1 MPTAPR
7 CTTPDRPS
15 GRRASPTSRSSPLED
30 KERSMKTYRI
40 ATIPGDGIGKEV
52 VPAGRSV
59 LEAIAADSG
68 FAFAF
73 EDFGWGGDWFRAHG
87 EMMPADGVDALRDE
101 DAILFGSAGDPHIP
115 DHVTLWGLRLKICQG
130 LDQYANVRPTRI
142 LPGIDGPLKRC
153 RREDLDWV
161 IVRENSEGEYSG
173 VGGRVHQGLPIEVAT
188 DVSMMTR
195 AGVQRI
201 MRFAFRLAR
210 SRPRKLLTV
219 VTKSNAQ
226 RHGMVMWDE
235 IAAEVSKEFPDVAWD
250 KMLVDAMT
258 VRMTLNPRSLDTIVA
273 TNLHA
278 DILSDLAGALAGS
291 LGVAPTANIDP
302 ERRFPSMFEPIH
314 GSAFDIT
321 GKGIANPVASFWTAS
336 QMLDH
341 LGETEAS
348 ARLMRAVEQVT
359 GAGITTPDV
368 GGTATTKDVTAA
380 VAEAI
385 HSSNL

>member
-7 CTTPDRPS
+7 CTTPVRPS

-59 LEAIAADSG
+59 LEALAAG
-68 FAFAF
+68 GAFAFHF

-87 EMMPADGVDALRDE
+87 EMMPADGLEALRDQ

-115 DHVTLWGLRLKICQG
+115 DHITLWGLRLKICQG
-130 LDQYANVRPTRI
+130 FDQYANVRPTRI

-153 RREDLDWV
+153 TPKDLDWV
-161 IVRENSEGEYSG
+161 IVRENSEGEYAG
-173 VGGRVHQGLPIEVAT
+173 VGGRVHQGHPIEVAT
-188 DVSMMTR
+188 DVSILTR
-195 AGVQRI
+195 AGVERI
-201 MRFAFRLAR
+201 MRFAFKLAQ

-226 RHGMVMWDE
+226 RHAMVMWDE
-235 IAAEVSKEFPDVAWD
+235 IAVEIAAEFPDVTWD

-258 VRMTLNPRSLDTIVA
+258 MRMVMKPQSIDTVVA

-278 DILSDLAGALAGS
+278 DILSDLAAALAGS
-291 LGVAPTANIDP
+291 LGIAPTGNINP
-302 ERRFPSMFEPIH
+302 ER
-314 GSAFDIT
+314 T
-321 GKGIANPVASFWTAS
+321 
-336 QMLDH
+336 
-341 LGETEAS
+341 
-348 ARLMRAVEQVT
+348 
-359 GAGITTPDV
+359 
-368 GGTATTKDVTAA
+368 
-380 VAEAI
+380 
-385 HSSNL
+385 